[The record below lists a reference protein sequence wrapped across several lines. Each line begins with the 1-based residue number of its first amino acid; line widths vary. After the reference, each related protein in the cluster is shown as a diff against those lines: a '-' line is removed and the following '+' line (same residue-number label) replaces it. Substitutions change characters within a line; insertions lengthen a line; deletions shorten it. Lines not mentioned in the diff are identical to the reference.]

1 MEKYN
6 KFFKELIP
14 YILIVIVVVSI
25 RTFIITPVRV
35 DGASMDP
42 TLKDGE
48 ILLLSKI
55 SKNYNRFDIIVANK
69 ANTKIVK
76 RIIGLPGES
85 IEYRSG
91 VLYINGKRIKDKVS
105 INIEDFDL
113 KSLFGLEKIPDD
125 YYFVMG
131 DNRNNS
137 SDSRDVRI
145 GLVKK
150 SEISGK
156 TIFRIWPITKFGSL

>member
-1 MEKYN
+1 MEKFN
-6 KFFKELIP
+6 KILKELIP
-14 YILIVIVVVSI
+14 YILIVVIVVVI

-42 TLKDGE
+42 TLKDGQ
-48 ILLLSKI
+48 ILLLSKMT
-55 SKNYNRFDIIVANK
+55 KNYKRFDIIVANK

-76 RIIGLPGES
+76 RIIGLPGET
-85 IEYRSG
+85 IEYKHN
-91 VLYINGKRIKDKVS
+91 VLYINGKRMKDKVS
-105 INIEDFDL
+105 IDIDDFDL
-113 KSLFGLEKIPDD
+113 NSLFGIDVIPED

-137 SDSRDVRI
+137 SDSRDPRI

-156 TIFRIWPITKFGSL
+156 TVFRLWPINKFGTL